1 MIYTFI
7 YLTILLFSSF
17 QAFCRSR
24 SRTFYFLLFCSAI
37 ILVLFSGTRFET
49 GNDWREYTSLFNRVS
64 VLSDDNNFEQFRVEY
79 IYLLV
84 NSAIKSIG
92 FDNVGWVFLVYSFFT
107 IFIIVFSFGK
117 YSPLVFVCM
126 LVYMRYGFLQFNF
139 MFMRQG
145 IVCSLFYL
153 LLSNVIN
160 ARFVR
165 YFTSV
170 IIFTF
175 LHKSA
180 IVFIPAYFF
189 LIKRWKKSTLYALL
203 IIAFIFG
210 NFVWI
215 NVFINLIPIPSIK
228 SMIYGYVNNEIW
240 ARSKIISLSYL
251 DKGFALIYCLENRKR
266 FESFKYFNVILNL
279 CFLSL
284 FSSFLFAFNVV
295 FSERISIYF
304 NISYCFLWSYII
316 YTLDIRARFVLT
328 LGLIVFYGL
337 WFISYTSGDAF
348 QPYKSFLF

>member
-1 MIYTFI
+1 MWYT
-7 YLTILLFSSF
+7 LLFILQYYCSLLF
-17 QAFCRSR
+17 RRFVVQEVEL
-24 SRTFYFLLFCSAI
+24 FYFLLFCSAI

-79 IYLLV
+79 IYLFV

-189 LIKRWKKSTLYALL
+189 FNKKMEKIH
-203 IIAFIFG
+203 IICFF
-210 NFVWI
+210 
-215 NVFINLIPIPSIK
+215 
-228 SMIYGYVNNEIW
+228 NN
-240 ARSKIISLSYL
+240 SV
-251 DKGFALIYCLENRKR
+251 
-266 FESFKYFNVILNL
+266 YF
-279 CFLSL
+279 
-284 FSSFLFAFNVV
+284 
-295 FSERISIYF
+295 
-304 NISYCFLWSYII
+304 W
-316 YTLDIRARFVLT
+316 
-328 LGLIVFYGL
+328 
-337 WFISYTSGDAF
+337 
-348 QPYKSFLF
+348 